1 MMDVIH
7 VHNLQFV
14 GFHGVY
20 DDERA
25 EGRRFAMD
33 IDVETATDD
42 AGRSDALGDTV
53 DYRDVAQVAVDVM
66 TGESVHLIETLAER
80 ICAGI
85 FSRLLAVQTVR
96 ICMRKYAT
104 GVPGDPEWVGL
115 SIERRRP
122 SD

>member
-1 MMDVIH
+1 MVDVIH

-20 DDERA
+20 DEERA

-33 IDVETATDD
+33 IDVETATVE
-42 AGRSDALGDTV
+42 AGHSDALGDTV

-66 TGESVHLIETLAER
+66 QGESVHLIETLAER

-85 FSRLLAVQTVR
+85 FDRLPAVQTVR
-96 ICMRKYAT
+96 IAIRKYAT

-115 SIERRRP
+115 TIERRRP
-122 SD
+122 TP